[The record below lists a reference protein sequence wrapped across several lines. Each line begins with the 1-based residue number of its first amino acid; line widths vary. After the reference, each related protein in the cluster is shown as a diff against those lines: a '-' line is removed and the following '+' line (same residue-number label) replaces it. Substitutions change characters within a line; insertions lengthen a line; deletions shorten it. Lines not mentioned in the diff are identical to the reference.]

1 VHRRRHGCRRPVRG
15 RALRPPAGRAPS
27 AGAQPAEGTTHILR
41 ASLKPKVY
49 RDIEI
54 DSAASLSALADAIT
68 AAFEF
73 DVEHPFGFYSKLDG
87 TYRTSPEKYELF
99 ADTGESA
106 SDAGSVKQTA
116 VSKAFAKAGKK
127 MLFVFDYGEEWCF
140 EVELLKLGGKKPG
153 SRYPR
158 LLNSSGDAP
167 EQYPD
172 TAAH

>member
-1 VHRRRHGCRRPVRG
+1 MRS
-15 RALRPPAGRAPS
+15 APS
-27 AGAQPAEGTTHILR
+27 AGAASLRAPAEGTTHILR
-41 ASLKPKVY
+41 ASLKPKLF
-49 RDIEI
+49 RDIEM

-73 DVEHPFGFYSKLDG
+73 EVEQPFGFYSQLDKS
-87 TYRTSPEKYELF
+87 YRTSPEKYELF
-99 ADTGESA
+99 ADTGGQA

-116 VSKAFAKAGKK
+116 VSAVFAKTGKK
-127 MLFVFDYGEEWCF
+127 MLFVFDYDAEWCF
-140 EVELLKLGGKKPG
+140 AVELIKLGAKKPE

-172 TAAH
+172 MDED

>member
-1 VHRRRHGCRRPVRG
+1 MAIRSASSVG
-15 RALRPPAGRAPS
+15 AASLRAP
-27 AGAQPAEGTTHILR
+27 ADGTTHILR
-41 ASLKPKVY
+41 ASLKPKLF

-73 DVEHPFGFYSKLDG
+73 EVEQPFGFYSQLDKG
-87 TYRTSPEKYELF
+87 YRTSPEKYELF
-99 ADTGESA
+99 ADTGDQA

-116 VSKAFAKAGKK
+116 VSAVFAKIAKK
-127 MLFVFDYGEEWCF
+127 MLFVFDYDAEWCF
-140 EVELLKLGGKKPG
+140 AVELIKLGAKKPG

-167 EQYPD
+167 EQYPEID
-172 TAAH
+172 D